1 MFKVFGEH
9 YYLDLD
15 VIEEYTKI
23 VPDMV
28 ATGETENHIH
38 IVKYETIKFLIETIM
53 TEDETIDEKLGMN
66 SSEASIPFKIAFNTL
81 LFKKIINKL

>member
-9 YYLDLD
+9 YYLDLE

-23 VPDMV
+23 APNVS

-38 IVKYETIKFLIETIM
+38 IVKYETIKFLI
-53 TEDETIDEKLGMN
+53 
-66 SSEASIPFKIAFNTL
+66 
-81 LFKKIINKL
+81 

>member
-1 MFKVFGEH
+1 MFKVFGDH

-23 VPDMV
+23 VPDMTT
-28 ATGETENHIH
+28 TGETENHIH
-38 IVKYETIKFLIETIM
+38 IVKYETIKYLIETIM
-53 TEDETIDEKLGMN
+53 TENETIDEKLGMN
-66 SSEASIPFKIAFNTL
+66 SSEASLPFNTL

>member
-1 MFKVFGEH
+1 MFKIFGDH

-15 VIEEYTKI
+15 VIEDYTKI
-23 VPDMV
+23 IPDP
-28 ATGETENHIH
+28 TTSGETENHIH

-53 TEDETIDEKLGMN
+53 TENEIIDEKLGMN
-66 SSEASIPFKIAFNTL
+66 STEISLPFKIAFNTL

>member
-15 VIEEYTKI
+15 VIEDYTKI
-23 VPDMV
+23 VNDV
-28 ATGETENHIH
+28 GTSGESENHIH
-38 IVKYETIKFLIETIM
+38 IVKYETIKYMIETIM
-53 TEDETIDEKLGMN
+53 TENETIDEKLGMN
-66 SSEASIPFKIAFNTL
+66 SSEASLPFKIAFNTL

>member
-38 IVKYETIKFLIETIM
+38 IVKY
-53 TEDETIDEKLGMN
+53 
-66 SSEASIPFKIAFNTL
+66 
-81 LFKKIINKL
+81 